1 MKQGDRVKIKIVHF
15 VPIDSKKTACGAV
28 IGKRTGIS
36 TMRCLLTCTECKIV
50 IGEPVDFN
58 ANIVSKGLM

>member
-36 TMRCLLTCTECKIV
+36 TMRCLLTCIECKIA
-50 IGEPVDFN
+50 IGEPEDFN
-58 ANIVSKGLM
+58 KGLIMFY